1 MKRLISLL
9 FACSVFH
16 AGGTCREKNPIPASL
31 PAEENKSYTLLVTK
45 VFGLFVSLCFLMPA
59 LYAGQNWPSFR
70 GPSATGV
77 AEGYPT
83 PVKWDIERA
92 ENIRWKT
99 YIPGLGHSSPVI
111 WGERIFVTTAVKDTG
126 ESSLKVGLYGDVKSV
141 KEGNIFSWHVY
152 CIDRKNGKIL
162 WSRQSHIGKPKVK
175 RHPKSSHASPTPC
188 TDGNYVVAFFG
199 SEGMYCYDMKGNLI
213 WEKDLGK
220 LDWGFFKSPAAQWGG
235 GSSPVIHKQMVIV
248 QCDVQKNSFLAA
260 FNLRDG
266 TELWK
271 TVRNEV
277 PTWGTPTVYT
287 GNEHSQIIVNGYKHI
302 GGYDIETGQ
311 EIWKLRGGGDI
322 PIPTPIV
329 AHDLIFITNSHGG
342 STPIYA
348 VHVSAAGDISL
359 AEDTSS
365 NKDIAW
371 SYSKDGNYI
380 PTPIIYDEYLYCCS
394 HKGKLSCIEA
404 RTGKLL
410 YRESLSSS
418 SVPFSA
424 SPVAAEGKI
433 YCTSEK
439 GDVYIVEAGAE
450 FKLIGIN
457 KMNEICMAT
466 PAISRGTLFFRT
478 RHHLVA
484 VAEDKQ

>member
-1 MKRLISLL
+1 M
-9 FACSVFH
+9 
-16 AGGTCREKNPIPASL
+16 
-31 PAEENKSYTLLVTK
+31 
-45 VFGLFVSLCFLMPA
+45 
-59 LYAGQNWPSFR
+59 
-70 GPSATGV
+70 
-77 AEGYPT
+77 
-83 PVKWDIERA
+83 
-92 ENIRWKT
+92 
-99 YIPGLGHSSPVI
+99 
-111 WGERIFVTTAVKDTG
+111 
-126 ESSLKVGLYGDVKSV
+126 
-141 KEGNIFSWHVY
+141 
-152 CIDRKNGKIL
+152 
-162 WSRQSHIGKPKVK
+162 
-175 RHPKSSHASPTPC
+175 
-188 TDGNYVVAFFG
+188 
-199 SEGMYCYDMKGNLI
+199 
-213 WEKDLGK
+213 
-220 LDWGFFKSPAAQWGG
+220 
-235 GSSPVIHKQMVIV
+235 
-248 QCDVQKNSFLAA
+248 
-260 FNLRDG
+260 
-266 TELWK
+266 
-271 TVRNEV
+271 
-277 PTWGTPTVYT
+277 
-287 GNEHSQIIVNGYKHI
+287 
-302 GGYDIETGQ
+302 
-311 EIWKLRGGGDI
+311 
-322 PIPTPIV
+322 
-329 AHDLIFITNSHGG
+329 
-342 STPIYA
+342 
-348 VHVSAAGDISL
+348 HVSAAGDISL